1 VIWKSTS
8 LLAGNGFIFPV
19 GIHNTQQLGTKF
31 KTVNAVMV
39 LIISLRMNLNHSQGK
54 TTMNRIIASI
64 AKTRTHI
71 TSLNLDQAQLDILNT
86 QLNMSLNEYVL
97 FQERKS
103 LAFANGRL
111 NLEEAQS
118 VYAYLG
124 ETTNTFNKQPLEVKY
139 VLTQLL
145 KELLQSATE

>member
-1 VIWKSTS
+1 
-8 LLAGNGFIFPV
+8 
-19 GIHNTQQLGTKF
+19 
-31 KTVNAVMV
+31 
-39 LIISLRMNLNHSQGK
+39 
-54 TTMNRIIASI
+54 MNRIIASI

-97 FQERKS
+97 FQDRKS

-111 NLEEAQS
+111 NLEEAQT

-145 KELLQSATE
+145 KELLQAATE